1 MVLESLIRADDL
13 IKHPIKMIAIS
24 FIVSLICSF
33 VAYFIFPSFSG
44 VISPLLITVA
54 MAPIIYT
61 VFSKEEELEEKQAKH
76 LINQNIVDRYDELI
90 KIFMWFF
97 IGNMLA
103 ILLMTAVLPD
113 SILSVIFSQQ
123 IGEISAISNLANSA
137 TGQAI
142 SGDFL
147 SIIIVNNLKVMAF
160 SFILA
165 FLIETGGLFILSWN
179 ASILGVYLGGF
190 IRQGAQSQLL
200 LVTIGILPHAIIEVL
215 AYFLAGIAGGVLS
228 LGLVRTSPGS
238 KEFKLIFK
246 DAFKLLL
253 FAFILVI
260 VGGFVEVYI

>member
-1 MVLESLIRADDL
+1 MVLEYLLTFKENPKHLLISGFL
-13 IKHPIKMIAIS
+13 YSTIAI
-24 FIVSLICSF
+24 LIASS
-33 VAYFIFPSFSG
+33 IFPR
-44 VISPLLITVA
+44 SPSMVVVA
-54 MAPIIYT
+54 FMTLPAVYIFTQY
-61 VFSKEEELEEKQAKH
+61 FKELSLEELESKNSSEIFKMNFKLAENYTFLFLGMAIGVTVWFSLLPKEMLSNIFAEQIWNLEQIGRATS
-76 LINQNIVDRYDELI
+76 LGTGAAVGPNILNEIAINNIRLV
-90 KIFMWFF
+90 
-97 IGNMLA
+97 
-103 ILLMTAVLPD
+103 LLCC
-113 SILSVIFSQQ
+113 ILSFVFGAGS
-123 IGEISAISNLANSA
+123 
-137 TGQAI
+137 
-142 SGDFL
+142 
-147 SIIIVNNLKVMAF
+147 
-160 SFILA
+160 
-165 FLIETGGLFILSWN
+165 LFILSWN

>member
-165 FLIETGGLFILSWN
+165 FLIETGGLLILSWN
-179 ASILGVYLGGF
+179 A
-190 IRQGAQSQLL
+190 
-200 LVTIGILPHAIIEVL
+200 
-215 AYFLAGIAGGVLS
+215 
-228 LGLVRTSPGS
+228 
-238 KEFKLIFK
+238 
-246 DAFKLLL
+246 
-253 FAFILVI
+253 
-260 VGGFVEVYI
+260 